1 MPPSADPAA
10 AEGQQQQASGGEGD
24 RLDRLEETQ
33 REQGSALERI
43 EAALARVIPG
53 SHDEAQQRVEDR
65 MDRPSQVQ
73 EQVRQELARARAEQD
88 AAAAAA
94 ERDAEHKSLKERV
107 AALAE
112 TPPRPPA
119 RRATKLLGWGDGSK

>member
-1 MPPSADPAA
+1 MADDPAA
-10 AEGQQQQASGGEGD
+10 DPPSGQDD

-53 SHDEAQQRVEDR
+53 SHDEAQQREEAR
-65 MDRPSQVQ
+65 LDRPSAVQ
-73 EQVRQELARARAEQD
+73 EQVRAELARARQEQD

-94 ERDAEHKSLKERV
+94 ARDAEHESLKERV
-107 AALAE
+107 ARLAE
-112 TPPRPPA
+112 TPPRQPV
-119 RRATKLLGWGDGSK
+119 RRATKLLGWGDGSR